1 MQTIGIRKW
10 KFQRWMEIDGEE
22 LIDKEQENMEAPWG
36 TIMGKHMRGWPSI
49 GMWLFTINDWFDPPN
64 CHVHGIVSSSCGSYF
79 LTLTIY
85 LLRGKQL
92 RDHVEVLEKN
102 GLKLLMRKRWC
113 LWSETMKP
121 LNKQLYF
128 ISWIVPV

>member
-1 MQTIGIRKW
+1 MRNHHGKTYERMTFNWDVTIWR
-10 KFQRWMEIDGEE
+10 
-22 LIDKEQENMEAPWG
+22 
-36 TIMGKHMRGWPSI
+36 
-49 GMWLFTINDWFDPPN
+49 FDPPN
-64 CHVHGIVSSSCGSYF
+64 CHVHGIVSSSRGSYF

-85 LLRGKQL
+85 LLLGKQL
-92 RDHVEVLEKN
+92 RDHIEVLEKI

-128 ISWIVPV
+128 IS